1 MRRLTI
7 SLGLLALLAGLGL
20 WNCAR
25 LEQVSGG
32 IAEALTQA
40 QTLAEEGRWE
50 EAEQRTLQAR
60 QDWEQ
65 VSRYLCVVLCHSYTD
80 QVSAGFQEVLALL
93 RWREAP
99 EYTAAS
105 QSLLAQVAHFSE
117 AEQLNWKNLL

>member
-25 LEQVSGG
+25 LEQVSEG
-32 IAEALTQA
+32 IADTLTQA
-40 QTLAEEGRWE
+40 QALAEEGRWE
-50 EAEQRTLQAR
+50 EAEQCTLQAW
-60 QDWEQ
+60 QDWENAGA
-65 VSRYLCVVLCHSYTD
+65 YLYIVLCHNYTD
-80 QVSAGFQEVLALL
+80 EVSAGFQEVLALL

-105 QSLLAQVAHFSE
+105 QSLLAQVTHFSE

>member
-7 SLGLLALLAGLGL
+7 SLGLLVLLAGLGL

-25 LEQVSGG
+25 LEQVSGD
-32 IAEALTQA
+32 IAATLTQA
-40 QTLAEEGRWE
+40 QSLAEEGRWE
-50 EAEQRTLQAR
+50 EAELLTRKAQA
-60 QDWEQ
+60 DWEDAGL
-65 VSRYLCVVLCHSYTD
+65 YLYIVLCHNYTD
-80 QVSAGFQEVLALL
+80 EVSAGFQEVLALL

-105 QSLLAQVAHFSE
+105 QSLLAQVTHFSE